1 MSKGSTNNSNFLKSS
16 VNMNNQDTIIELLKG
31 NDLTMLQEGDESF
44 EENDETNYEIIQE
57 NYSLMFGQLIK
68 NLRNKMEQLDII
80 KDQDIV
86 FLVGQEGTEFNQF
99 SQSLMLE
106 E

>member
-44 EENDETNYEIIQE
+44 EENDETNYEII
-57 NYSLMFGQLIK
+57 
-68 NLRNKMEQLDII
+68 
-80 KDQDIV
+80 
-86 FLVGQEGTEFNQF
+86 
-99 SQSLMLE
+99 
-106 E
+106 

>member
-1 MSKGSTNNSNFLKSS
+1 
-16 VNMNNQDTIIELLKG
+16 
-31 NDLTMLQEGDESF
+31 
-44 EENDETNYEIIQE
+44 
-57 NYSLMFGQLIK
+57 
-68 NLRNKMEQLDII
+68 MEQLDII